1 MTDVRLLTQA
11 CLVAQRLGAASR
23 ASSQVGLW
31 HDFGSLFSA
40 LKEWGESAS
49 RVGRLAYLLFFFERI
64 MGSRVL
70 PDLSWA
76 ASRSLP
82 CVVFPPSW

>member
-11 CLVAQRLGAASR
+11 CLVGAASR
-23 ASSQVGLW
+23 ASSQAGLW
-31 HDFGSLFSA
+31 HAFGSLFSV

-49 RVGRLAYLLFFFERI
+49 RVGRLAYLLLVFEPI

>member
-11 CLVAQRLGAASR
+11 CLVGAASR
-23 ASSQVGLW
+23 ASSQAGLW
-31 HDFGSLFSA
+31 HAFGSLFSV
-40 LKEWGESAS
+40 LKEWGESVS
-49 RVGRLAYLLFFFERI
+49 RDGRLAYLLFFSERI
-64 MGSRVL
+64 IGSRVS

-82 CVVFPPSW
+82 CVVFPSSW